1 MQTWNKQFHSSDKD
15 KKIPLLYVANDI
27 LQNSRK
33 NGKEFVEEFWKLL
46 PAALKNVTEHGD
58 DSVKTVVSRL
68 VRLFYKHYYPKL
80 FLFFLDKPI
89 RNLLLITKGI
99 VH

>member
-1 MQTWNKQFHSSDKD
+1 VQTWNKQFHSSDKD

-46 PAALKNVTEHGD
+46 PAAIKHISEHADDNVK
-58 DSVKTVVSRL
+58 SVVSRL
-68 VRLFYKHYYPKL
+68 VCLFIEIKEII
-80 FLFFLDKPI
+80 FFSRI
-89 RNLLLITKGI
+89 
-99 VH
+99 